1 MIPKMKCDGVS
12 KPLILVAAL
21 CFGAEAAI
29 ENFSFA
35 DTRGA
40 SLGGAASASVDDAAA
55 GLINPAAL
63 GFMARPASADLDN
76 NGLGE
81 HRLGWNILDL
91 GASASLT
98 GDLGNYLET
107 LGKVDFDNF
116 DIDQLKQPEN
126 VGNLI
131 SLVGVLGN
139 VDDNDTILVN
149 ASAGTAVQIG
159 NFAIGVRAFGQVGGW
174 INDLD
179 VARLGLGY
187 AISDLTDD
195 LRDALGSD
203 GFAPGGYI
211 SKSLTGDQQDK
222 LRNAFT
228 SAGDLLD
235 EDIIKYIDFKVT
247 ELVDNG
253 TIGSGQIAG
262 AIDTLSSIIESS
274 DGLGGVGDRLSDN
287 QTSIVGRGFGA
298 IEVPIS
304 YGYALDDN
312 LSLGMT
318 TKLMFGRVYGT
329 QVWAFNDSN
338 DEILQDSLDSSND
351 SFAFGLDLAAM
362 YRISKFQFALVGHNL
377 NKPRFDGYNQ
387 TITLNGNTETIHVPD
402 VKLDPQVTI
411 GAAWYPIKRFMLAA
425 DYDFL
430 ETGTIL
436 NNYNEQHLSFGTELD
451 LTLLALRLGTYK
463 NMAESDYGW
472 VLTGGVGL
480 NLWALSIDVGAAIS
494 IDDTV
499 EYDGTDYP
507 RTARLHA
514 AVSMDF

>member
-1 MIPKMKCDGVS
+1 MQPQKTKSHTFPKA
-12 KPLILVAAL
+12 LILVAAL
-21 CFGAEAAI
+21 CGGADAAI

-40 SLGGAASASVDDAAA
+40 SLGGAISASVDDAAA

-63 GFMARPASADLDN
+63 GFMARPASPDLDN

-81 HRLGWNILDL
+81 HRLGWNIVDI

-98 GDLGNYLET
+98 GDLGDYLEI

-116 DIDQLKQPEN
+116 DVNQLKQPGN

-131 SLVGVLGN
+131 SLAGVLGN
-139 VDDNDTILVN
+139 VGDNDTILVN
-149 ASAGTAVQIG
+149 ANAGTAVQIG

-187 AISDLTDD
+187 AISNIADD
-195 LRDALGSD
+195 LRDALGAD
-203 GFAPGGYI
+203 GFVPGGYI
-211 SKSLTGDQQDK
+211 PKSLTGEQQDK
-222 LRNAFT
+222 LRAAFI

-235 EDIIKYIDFKVT
+235 EDVIKYIDSKVT
-247 ELVDNG
+247 ELIENG

-262 AIDTLSSIIESS
+262 AIDTLSSIIS
-274 DGLGGVGDRLSDN
+274 DSGGVGGLLSDN

-304 YGYALDDN
+304 YGYAIDDN
-312 LSLGMT
+312 LSFGMT

-338 DEILQDSLDSSND
+338 DEIIQDTLDSSND

-362 YRISKFQFALVGHNL
+362 YRIPKWQFALVGHNL

-387 TITLNGNTETIHVPD
+387 TITLNGNTETVHVPD
-402 VKLDPQVTI
+402 VELDPQVTI

-425 DYDFL
+425 DYEFL